1 MLQRSLSDRGIA
13 GMEIVAKLRTRFR
26 KVLNLNGLSEVNTV
40 KILQKG
46 TQRNRS
52 LQVGTTSLT
61 GMTRVV
67 R

>member
-1 MLQRSLSDRGIA
+1 MGT
-13 GMEIVAKLRTRFR
+13 MAKWRTWSQ

-40 KILQKG
+40 KILLKG
-46 TQRNRS
+46 TQRDSS